1 MSDPALDDRDLNG
14 RDLNDRDVNDRDLND
29 RDLNDS
35 GTFAVVTGG
44 GTSGHVLPALAI
56 ADALVAAGHPPAAV
70 HYVGTQRG
78 VETRLLP
85 PTPYPHTFLDVVGLQ
100 RSVSRRNLAVL
111 PKLLRAD
118 RAAKRLLRELR
129 PKVVVNV
136 GGYGSFPATWAARR
150 LGVPYV
156 VVSYDRRPGLVSRL
170 LAPRATVCAVAFP
183 GSRLPHAELVG
194 SPVRQELIHLDR
206 ASARAAAR
214 EALDLPEDRFVVA
227 VMCGSQGAA
236 AVNTVVAQLVELA
249 AGRRDL
255 AVHHVVGDRFL
266 ADAAPARDGSTG
278 ILYRVIGYEDRMP
291 QLYAAADLFVTRGGA
306 GTIAELST
314 VGVPAIV
321 VPWPGAAE
329 NHQVDNAQVLS
340 EQQAAI
346 LLEQHDLH
354 ATDLLARI
362 DAFIADPA
370 SLAAMAERAHEAG
383 VLHRSGKLVQV
394 IERVAMGGSA

>member
-1 MSDPALDDRDLNG
+1 MSRPALD
-14 RDLNDRDVNDRDLND
+14 
-29 RDLNDS
+29 DS

-56 ADALVAAGHPPAAV
+56 ADALVAAGHPDTAV

-78 VETRLLP
+78 VETRLLSA
-85 PTPYPHTFLDVVGLQ
+85 TNYRHTFLDVIGLQ
-100 RSVSRRNLAVL
+100 RGLSRRNLAVL

-136 GGYGSFPATWAARR
+136 GGYGSFPVTWAARR
-150 LGVPYV
+150 LDVPYV

-170 LAPRATVCAVAFP
+170 FASRAEVCAVAFP

-194 SPVRQELIHLDR
+194 APVRQELIRLDR
-206 ASARAAAR
+206 AAERLAAR
-214 EALDLPEDRFVVA
+214 DALDLPHDRFVVA

-236 AVNTVVAQLVELA
+236 AVNAVVAKLVDLA
-249 AGRRDL
+249 AERRDL
-255 AVHHVVGDRFL
+255 AVYHVVGERFL
-266 ADAAPARDGSTG
+266 AEAAPARDGSTG
-278 ILYRVIGYEDRMP
+278 ILYRVIGYEDRMA
-291 QLYAAADLFVTRGGA
+291 QLYAAADLFLTRGGA

-329 NHQVDNAQVLS
+329 NHQVDNAKVLT

-346 LLEQHDLH
+346 LVEQHDLH
-354 ATDLLARI
+354 ATDLLARV
-362 DAFIADPA
+362 DAFLADPE
-370 SLAAMAERAHEAG
+370 SLAALAARAREAG
-383 VLHRSGKLVQV
+383 ALHRSGRLVQV
-394 IERVAMGGSA
+394 IERVAAGGPA